1 MSHISIR
8 QKNVTSFELTVL
20 AASAIVL
27 LILVCASLLRPAT
40 QDPGTIVAEAIEIPA
55 ADTEESYD
63 VSETVML
70 SKSIDDEKAEEG
82 LISINNVP
90 EEEKIVPAYNIT
102 VFDSEK
108 TLYTSDRVNVRTGA
122 GTEFDKVAVLNR
134 GAQVTALGVT
144 DNGWTQVVYDGA
156 AAYIKND
163 YLQEKAVPVA
173 SSYVFAGDSRTVQMN
188 QAVGKSGSVW
198 VAQVGEG
205 YDFFVNTAIPT
216 IDASAANGT
225 AIIINFGVN
234 DLHNVDKYIK
244 KVNSK
249 IDSWTSKGA
258 TVYYAAVLPVSDY
271 PTITN
276 ADIEAFNSKLQSGLD
291 SRVCYLDGYTFLQ
304 NNGFSTN
311 DGLHYDY
318 DTYRS
323 LYAYYMSKI
332 SI

>member
-8 QKNVTSFELTVL
+8 QKNVTSFELTML
-20 AASAIVL
+20 AASAIVM
-27 LILVCASLLRPAT
+27 LILICASLLRPAT
-40 QDPGTIVAEAIEIPA
+40 TAQTPVVAEALEIEA
-55 ADTEESYD
+55 VDEEKSYD
-63 VSETVML
+63 VSKAVVMA
-70 SKSIDDEKAEEG
+70 KANDDEEAEEG
-82 LISINNVP
+82 LVSINNTP
-90 EEEKIVPAYNIT
+90 EEDIVIPDYSIS
-102 VFDSEK
+102 VFESEK

-122 GTEFDKVAVLNR
+122 GTDYDKVAVLNR
-134 GAQVTALGVT
+134 GVSVSALGET
-144 DNGWTQVVYDGA
+144 DNGWYQVLYDGEA
-156 AAYIKND
+156 RYIKSD
-163 YLQEKAVPVA
+163 YLQEKVVPVV
-173 SSYVFAGDSRTVQMN
+173 SNFVFAGDSRTVQMN

-205 YDFFVNTAIPT
+205 YDFFVNTAIPS
-216 IDASAANGT
+216 IDANAGSGT

-249 IDSWTSKGA
+249 IDSWVSKGA

-318 DTYRS
+318 DTYRN

-332 SI
+332 SV

>member
-8 QKNVTSFELTVL
+8 QKNVTSFELTML
-20 AASAIVL
+20 AASAIVM
-27 LILVCASLLRPAT
+27 LILICASLLRPAT
-40 QDPGTIVAEAIEIPA
+40 TAQTPVVAEALEIEA
-55 ADTEESYD
+55 VDEEKSYD
-63 VSETVML
+63 VSKAVVMA
-70 SKSIDDEKAEEG
+70 KANDDEEAEEG
-82 LISINNVP
+82 LVSINNTP
-90 EEEKIVPAYNIT
+90 EEDIVIPDYSIS
-102 VFDSEK
+102 VFESDK

-122 GTEFDKVAVLNR
+122 GTDYDKVAVLNR
-134 GAQVTALGVT
+134 GVSVTALGET
-144 DNGWTQVVYDGA
+144 DNGWYQVLYDGEA
-156 AAYIKND
+156 RYIKSD
-163 YLQEKAVPVA
+163 YLQEKVVPVV
-173 SSYVFAGDSRTVQMN
+173 SNYVFAGDSRTVQMN

-205 YDFFVNTAIPT
+205 YDFFVNTAIPS
-216 IDASAANGT
+216 IDANAGSGT

-249 IDSWTSKGA
+249 IDSWVSKGA

-318 DTYRS
+318 DTYRN

-332 SI
+332 SV